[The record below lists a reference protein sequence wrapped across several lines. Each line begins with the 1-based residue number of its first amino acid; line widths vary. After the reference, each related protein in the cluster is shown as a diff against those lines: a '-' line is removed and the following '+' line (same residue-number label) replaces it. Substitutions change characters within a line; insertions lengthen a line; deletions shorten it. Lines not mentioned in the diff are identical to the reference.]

1 MELDF
6 AILARR
12 VETKKGMSHTEA
24 LGWKSYTTLAFPQ
37 VLDAALLLR
46 VDLEGWESALP
57 HTVEIFFLD
66 EHGNNI
72 ATPIGAEIQVK
83 VGQKHFTQNFG
94 LQDVMLKQEGNYK
107 IEICLDRNLV
117 KTIPFKVKLVRDR
130 AVAQAPSVSPAPVP
144 TPSN

>member
-24 LGWKSYTTLAFPQ
+24 LGWKSYTLLAFPQ

-57 HTVEIFFLD
+57 HTVEVFFLD
-66 EHGNNI
+66 EAGTTI
-72 ATPIGAEIQVK
+72 AAPMGAEIQVK
-83 VGQKHFTQNFG
+83 VGQKHFTYNFG
-94 LQDVMLKQEGNYK
+94 LQEVMLQREGNYK

-117 KTIPFKVKLVRDR
+117 KTIPFKVKLVRER
-130 AVAQAPSVSPAPVP
+130 AIAQTPSEAPAPVP
-144 TPSN
+144 SPAN